1 MRIDLLCTNL
11 AHPVVPTLRRWIDIR
26 DGTHDLRLISDKS
39 QLACGDILYLVSC
52 SQLISREDRARYAHA
67 MVLHASDLP
76 EGRGWSPHVWDI
88 LDGKETLTISL
99 LTAEDGVDTGAI
111 WAKRRLPVPR
121 HALYDEIN
129 ELLFQAELD
138 LMDRGIEM
146 VAAGDSPVPQQA
158 AGSSSSYRPRRSP
171 EDSRLDPARSLADLF
186 DQIRVA
192 DPNRFPAFF
201 EIHGNTYD
209 ITLKKRET

>member
-1 MRIDLLCTNL
+1 MRIDLLCTNPT
-11 AHPVVPTLRRWIDIR
+11 HPVVPRLRRWIAAR
-26 DGTHDLRLISDKS
+26 EGAHEVRLIHDKTE
-39 QLACGDILYLVSC
+39 LINGDILYLVSC
-52 SQLISREDRARYAHA
+52 SQLINAVDSARYAQV

-88 LDGKETLTISL
+88 LAGKEELTVSL
-99 LTAEDGVDTGAI
+99 LSAEGGVDTGAI
-111 WAKRRLPVPR
+111 WAKRRFVVPR

-129 ELLFQAELD
+129 ALLFEAELD

-146 VAAGDSPVPQQA
+146 VASGEAPEPQPA
-158 AGSSSSYRPRRSP
+158 EGASYHQRRTP
-171 EDSRLDPARSLADLF
+171 EDSRLDPTRPLAEMF

-201 EIHGNTYD
+201 DLHGKTYE

>member
-11 AHPVVPTLRRWIDIR
+11 AHPVVPALRRWIDIH
-26 DGTHDLRLISDKS
+26 DGTHDLRLIHNKA
-39 QLACGDILYLVSC
+39 QLARGDILYLVSC
-52 SQLISREDRARYAHA
+52 SQLLSREDRARYAHV

-88 LDGKETLTISL
+88 LDGKEKLTLSL

-111 WAKRRLPVPR
+111 WAKRCFSVPR

-158 AGSSSSYRPRRSP
+158 AGSSYRPRRSP

-201 EIHGNTYD
+201 EMHENTYD